1 MNLDKISLSDIFDVT
16 HVCILF
22 KVLQRPSHWRTS
34 VKEVDRFGWMTSTV
48 EVVRHLLQSAP
59 SEVLGAII
67 VIIPKML
74 GSFVIKHF
82 L

>member
-59 SEVLGAII
+59 SQVL
-67 VIIPKML
+67 VEMTVLIPKML
-74 GSFVIKHF
+74 GSYVIKNF